1 MNYSLPETPESVV
14 SHLSPELWGKVNRH
28 LVRKAIAE
36 LSHEQVFTPE
46 LLKPEGQA
54 GWNQY
59 LIKTDTDQCY
69 YTFNAKTMSLRHWCI
84 DPNSIERYVDGETS
98 SIDALVFFN
107 DVKKILAIPEEKLP
121 VYLDEISSTL
131 YGAAYKHEHAR
142 LTSSELVDA
151 DYQTFES
158 AMTEGHPLFVANNG
172 RIGFTA
178 QDYHQ
183 YAPETGSEFCL
194 YWVAV
199 HKSLADFSC
208 TPELEYERFLRDE
221 IGDQQFQAFKN
232 KLTDKEL
239 EYSQYWF
246 MPVHPWQ
253 WHTKLSMAFS
263 ADIANNNIVPLGIGE
278 DKYLAQQSI
287 RTYFNASQH
296 NKCYV
301 KTSLSILNMGFMRG
315 LSPYY
320 MDGTPAIND
329 YLYELINN
337 DSVLSE
343 MGFSILREVASIGF
357 RNRYYEA
364 ALTKDSP
371 YKKMLSALWRES
383 PMPRLKK
390 NERLMTMAALLHVD
404 KHGKPLISELIRQSG
419 YTAKAWLAQYL
430 RAYLHPLLHCFYAYE
445 LVFMPHCENLILV
458 LDNYLPVRSIMKDI
472 AEESA
477 ILDKDVVLP
486 EKVAR
491 LAVEV
496 PEEYK
501 ILGIFIDVFDGVFRY
516 MADFLEADNVISER
530 GFWQMVAKSV
540 REYQAEHSDLSEKFE
555 RYDIFAPDFLHSCLN
570 RLQLKNNLQMVDLS
584 DTASSLIMID
594 PLPNPIAAYANEDS
608 VQFDS
613 TQAEEMVS

>member
-1 MNYSLPETPESVV
+1 MSHVLLESPESVV
-14 SHLSPELWGKVNRH
+14 SHLSPEVWKKVNRH

-36 LSHEQVFTPE
+36 FSHEQVFTPT
-46 LLKPEGQA
+46 LLQA
-54 GWNQY
+54 SESVGWDNY
-59 LIKTDTDQCY
+59 KLETDSESCY
-69 YTFNAKTMSLRHWCI
+69 YIFSAKKMALRHWCI
-84 DPNSIERYVDGETS
+84 NENSIERIVDRQNS
-98 SIDALVFFN
+98 PIDALVFIN
-107 DVKKILAIPEEKLP
+107 DVKNILGIAEDKLP

-131 YGAAYKHEHAR
+131 YGAAYKYQNAK

-178 QDYHQ
+178 RDYHQ
-183 YAPETGSEFCL
+183 YAPETGQEFNL

-199 HKSLADFSC
+199 HKSLAEFSC
-208 TPELEYERFLRDE
+208 TPELEYERFLCGE
-221 IGDQQFQAFKN
+221 IGAERFQQYQQR
-232 KLTDKEL
+232 LTDKGVDHNH
-239 EYSQYWF
+239 YWF

-253 WHTKLSMAFS
+253 WHTKLSIAFA
-263 ADIANNNIVPLGIGE
+263 ADIANNNVIPLGIGE
-278 DKYLAQQSI
+278 DNYLAQQSI
-287 RTYFNASQH
+287 RTYFNASQQH
-296 NKCYV
+296 KCYV

-320 MDGTPAIND
+320 MHGTPAIND
-329 YLYELINN
+329 YLYQLIEG
-337 DSVLSE
+337 DQVLNK

-383 PMPRLKK
+383 PMPRVDE

-404 KHGKPLISELIRQSG
+404 KHGKPLISELIHKSG

-458 LDNYLPVRSIMKDI
+458 LDNYLPVRAIMKDI

-477 ILDKDVVLP
+477 ILDAEAVLP
-486 EKVAR
+486 ESVSRLKVD
-491 LAVEV
+491 V
-496 PEEYK
+496 PEDYK

-516 MADFLEADNVISER
+516 MADFLQADNV
-530 GFWQMVAKSV
+530 
-540 REYQAEHSDLSEKFE
+540 LSEKTFWRTVAHSIQQYQRE
-555 RYDIFAPDFLHSCLN
+555 HKALSDKFKRYDIFAPDFLHSCLN

-594 PLPNPIAAYANEDS
+594 PLENPIAAYADVNEIDEEN
-608 VQFDS
+608 
-613 TQAEEMVS
+613 TQREKVAG